1 MKRRT
6 LRRLLK
12 WGIPVDI
19 AFLTLVMLD
28 YYLWDSQYVAPIF
41 VLFALYLV
49 FLLVLLLLSD
59 KVPFLRLQGS
69 TEQRNI
75 VVYPRRPHG

>member
-12 WGIPVDI
+12 WGIPLDV

-28 YYLWDSQYVAPIF
+28 YFRWESQFVAPIF

-59 KVPFLRLQGS
+59 KVPFLRLEGS
-69 TEQRNI
+69 TERRNI